1 MFYYNVLINGST
13 MDKALIFFSHSDG
26 CFNLYLTSMSG
37 LPTHKDIG
45 ISLDKIVLHDP
56 YNVGQ
61 ITWLPVAI
69 YRENTYK

>member
-13 MDKALIFFSHSDG
+13 MDKALIFFSYSGG

-45 ISLDKIVLHDP
+45 IPLDKIVLHDP
-56 YNVGQ
+56 YN